1 MTSGVRDGV
10 DNRPSHDEQV
20 TTLTPT
26 QIVEEV
32 FMLTRQRIDESDPIV
47 ALLVFVDRQLVS
59 HRQLLKEYDQG
70 FFGQLDGR
78 LAGLNKTYESLSAY
92 REMVTTELLTITKK
106 ETAQEAEKHAKAIKD
121 TQNRRDTLMM
131 GAIGGLFF
139 LQLLLFIV
147 FIFKG

>member
-1 MTSGVRDGV
+1 
-10 DNRPSHDEQV
+10 
-20 TTLTPT
+20 
-26 QIVEEV
+26 
-32 FMLTRQRIDESDPIV
+32 MLTRQRIDESDPIV
-47 ALLVFVDRQLVS
+47 ALLVFVDRQLAS